1 LPTLVQPRALANC
14 QIFCHAGDMP
24 GRFSIS
30 VFTGAMLV
38 SSAASADILWK
49 GDFETNDLSQWG
61 SPLNLKTGSRT
72 NITVVGTP
80 VLQGQHAAQLI
91 VHPDDLWPNGHNRV
105 ELHQDGK
112 RTAEGQTTFFSWY
125 FQLPVNVTL
134 HEDIGYW
141 ETNGPDYQQTM
152 AFYVDPKNGGTQIG
166 FRTNKPNGKEHW
178 TAPLSIAKWHQIA
191 MEIFWTQ
198 TAANGKVSVW
208 LDGALVV
215 DHVTAQT
222 KPNAANVFVQVGYH
236 RDATNPSVDTIFIDD
251 AREGT
256 TIDDVLSKGSAAD
269 AGTDSSGGGVND
281 AGSAG
286 AGGSAPATGAGG
298 TSAGAGG
305 TMNVGGSGIDNTT
318 GGSGTS
324 STGQPG
330 GSGGGQAGPAG
341 IDSADGCGCR
351 LSGSRDAIPFA
362 WVGWVLFGVASRRRR
377 SKRSL
382 EN

>member
-1 LPTLVQPRALANC
+1 
-14 QIFCHAGDMP
+14 MP
-24 GRFSIS
+24 SQLTIS
-30 VFTGAMLV
+30 VLFGAMLV

-61 SPLNLKTGSRT
+61 SPLNLKTGQRT

-112 RTAEGQTTFFSWY
+112 RTGEGETTFFSWY
-125 FQLPVNVTL
+125 FQLPVNVTV

-152 AFYVDPKNGGTQIG
+152 AFFVDPQNGGTQIG
-166 FRTNKPNGKEHW
+166 FRTNRPSGKTHW
-178 TAPLSIAKWHQIA
+178 TAPLSVGQWHQLA
-191 MEIFWTQ
+191 MEIFWSQ

-208 LDGALVV
+208 LDGAPVV

-222 KPNAANVFVQVGYH
+222 KPNAASVFTQVGFH
-236 RDATNPSVDTIFIDD
+236 RNSTNASVDTIFIDD

-256 TIDDVLSKGSAAD
+256 TLDDVLSKGSAMDAGAD
-269 AGTDSSGGGVND
+269 ASGGGVID

-286 AGGSAPATGAGG
+286 AGGSGPATGAGG
-298 TSAGAGG
+298 TGVGTGGTNGAGG
-305 TMNVGGSGIDNTT
+305 SGVNNAA
-318 GGSGTS
+318 GASGTS
-324 STGQPG
+324 STGQTG
-330 GSGGGQAGPAG
+330 GSGSKQTAPAG
-341 IDSADGCGCR
+341 VDSVDGGCSCNVAR
-351 LSGSRDAIPFA
+351 SHDATAFA
-362 WVGWVLFGVASRRRR
+362 WAGLALLGAASRRRR
-377 SKRSL
+377 GKT
-382 EN
+382 